1 MATECSAPSKNDPS
15 CDFPA
20 QSLDE
25 KIEDCMKMILKFCS
39 GSSKFYVEDVVYNR
53 FWEEMNLTVF
63 LDSKRHLNFLL
74 DEVDLTYREV
84 LLERGTGPGTESV
97 DVVRRIIK
105 TIMGFVDEIWQYIL
119 RDEQVKLIA
128 AKLAGELQ
136 YQTKEL
142 FEI

>member
-1 MATECSAPSKNDPS
+1 
-15 CDFPA
+15 
-20 QSLDE
+20 
-25 KIEDCMKMILKFCS
+25 MKMILKFCS